1 MTDVVVHGFQR
12 STYVNIVRL
21 VLRHKGI
28 DFRFNDLE
36 TQIGS
41 PAHFALHPFGR
52 VPILEHGD
60 FRIYE
65 TSAIVLYIEDTF
77 KNRPLMP
84 SAPKDR
90 ARVHQW
96 ISAVNGYYYPYMIY
110 HLVHERL
117 VFPPLGIAPDEK
129 VVQASIP
136 QINRGLDILERSLEE
151 TGDHLVGALS
161 LADFFLY
168 PSIYALNLSPEGQE
182 MLPRRPRVAG
192 WLKRMDDLETV
203 RAFRAATPTPV
214 PIEHARAWVDGHRPR
229 Y

>member
-12 STYVNIVRL
+12 STYVNVVRL

-36 TQIGS
+36 TQMGS
-41 PAHFALHPFGR
+41 PAHLALHPFGR
-52 VPILEHGD
+52 VPVLEHGG

-117 VFPPLGIAPDEK
+117 VFPPLGIVPDEK
-129 VVQASIP
+129 VVQAAIP
-136 QINRGLDILERSLEE
+136 EINRGLDILERSLEE
-151 TGDHLVGALS
+151 TGDYVVGALS

-168 PSIYALNLSPEGQE
+168 PSMYAFNLSPEGQE
-182 MLPRRPRVAG
+182 MLPRRPRAAG

-203 RAFRAATPTPV
+203 RAFRAAMPTPV